1 MVGEFDDPSIRG
13 IIPRTF
19 DYIFDRLKQIQK
31 EDPSSKYSINIAFI
45 QIYLETIQDL
55 FEPNNQVKIRE
66 DPDKGVFLENCL
78 WIKVKNTNDC
88 EIAFKKGEKN
98 RITECTK
105 MNAHSSRSHALLIVK
120 IERNFIDEDSNEHIM
135 TQGFLYLVDLAG
147 SERVTKTNAREMRLE
162 EAKKINYS
170 LLILGNCIQSLT
182 SPNPKYVSYR
192 DSKLTR
198 ILQESLGGNA
208 KTSLIV
214 TISPSNYN
222 CEETL
227 SSLNFGLRAMKVQ
240 NKPIIN
246 RAQDYQAMCFKLQEE
261 YDKLMEQY
269 SKLRIEYDKVCDENE
284 KLKNGEMFL
293 NMQKN
298 NIKQQIKN
306 NKYEKYISN
315 EDLERIKKKFEKDMA
330 NLESYY
336 NEVMKNK
343 EEENIK
349 IMKEIDNTLI
359 KKDNEIQNLYNK
371 LNEYEYKIKNITEA
385 NNDINNEVED
395 LKKTCNDMLL
405 EKEQLNSRINQLI
418 VSKQNLTNNI
428 NILNKKIE
436 DKKNS
441 LVEKQTQTNP
451 IINPKI
457 KDLLFKHKIS
467 EEDINKNN
475 FSKIITQLIIGM
487 ETLYNDQI
495 TNNGKI
501 KKLNESIAII
511 TKNYEDKLEKVNKE
525 NIQLKNNIIS
535 LNKEKEFINDE
546 KNNFRIEKE
555 NQLLDCKNKI
565 DSLEIRVKQINED
578 KKNFNQIKLEYEKKL
593 EKANKENTQLKNN
606 IISLNKEKEL
616 IYNENNNYRIE
627 KENQL
632 LECKDKIDSL
642 EIRVKQIND
651 DKNNFNQIKL
661 EYEKEIND
669 LRNDNKI
676 MNMNYQTIDS
686 ELKVLKNNYL
696 NNEKNLNKILTQ
708 LYNDNNLLNQYKK
721 QLKKIDTLID
731 NDLINVNN
739 NNFEYNINK
748 AKTEGNKLQL
758 ILEDINNNNS
768 NNLSNNNLSLISN
781 PEIANSNRSFKNI
794 NMNEI
799 INKINENNQENKNNL
814 INFINMISKL
824 YIKYI
829 DLYNK
834 YNLSSSE
841 YEKNNEIKNK
851 QNIKNEE
858 NLKNNIISVAN
869 ENIDKYA
876 SMCYN
881 NNINDLK
888 EELNS
893 LNIKSNKM
901 KSFDVLKAALD
912 ILEKLLLRIT
922 SFKNEKELEIEN
934 LNGKIIYLLSEL
946 DIYKKNWNL
955 NKDNNNNKN
964 ELQLINNQL
973 GLKDNEIN
981 RLNKDIDDYLVKI
994 NELTC
999 ENNLLK
1005 NNKEMIKSNNNNND
1019 NIFLGNNNNYNN
1031 NYNENKNTNYNNY
1044 YPIHNNNINN
1054 IHNQNNE
1061 NYDINNNINNL
1072 HHHDNDN
1079 KNSDENDN
1087 DNDNNNDKNEND
1099 NYMTDEEIKKNM
1111 AKNQSD
1117 IDKIKLQLKELN
1129 NTED

>member
-306 NKYEKYISN
+306 NKYDKYISN

-487 ETLYNDQI
+487 ETLYNDQF

-546 KNNFRIEKE
+546 KNKYRIEKE

-593 EKANKENTQLKNN
+593 EKANNEIIQLKNN

-616 IYNENNNYRIE
+616 IYNENNNYKIE

-676 MNMNYQTIDS
+676 MNINYQTIDS
-686 ELKVLKNNYL
+686 VLKVLKNNYL
-696 NNEKNLNKILTQ
+696 NNEKNLNKIMTQ

-834 YNLSSSE
+834 YNHSSSE

-955 NKDNNNNKN
+955 NKDNNNKN

-1005 NNKEMIKSNNNNND
+1005 NNKEMIKSNNNND

-1031 NYNENKNTNYNNY
+1031 NYYNENKNTNYNNY

-1072 HHHDNDN
+1072 HYYDNDN
-1079 KNSDENDN
+1079 KNSDEN